1 MGVRIL
7 WVQRSRALEFS
18 CRQLWIAGRQE
29 GPPDQHVQLR
39 AFGQGVLHLVEE
51 HSRQRRLLQF
61 QIGQGKVVRYVKVG
75 GQAQRRVQLVGRG
88 LIVPLQKINPS
99 ARGGG
104 GGQERGC
111 LPYHLPP

>member
-18 CRQLWIAGRQE
+18 CRQLWIAGLQE
-29 GPPDQHVQLR
+29 GPPDQYVQLR

-51 HSRQRRLLQF
+51 HGRQRRLLQF
-61 QIGQGKVVRYVKVG
+61 KISQRKAVRDVKVG

-88 LIVPLQKINPS
+88 LIVPLQKVNF
-99 ARGGG
+99 AKQRAGA
-104 GGQERGC
+104 EMV
-111 LPYHLPP
+111 